1 MPIGASSLL
10 WACEPSIILTSL
22 NPLLALFRNMLLLWI
37 FVFWCLRALE
47 RFDDNNLVPVRSA
60 AHQLLHRVRS
70 LGLSYLLLQQL
81 LGSNSVLLLIDRLVL
96 GIGVLVLSVDLGRQ
110 LRRWVQLQDHWP
122 ALRQT
127 TLRLVLGLLPK
138 LIVGGG
144 LLLELAGYSTS
155 FFTGQFL

>member
-1 MPIGASSLL
+1 M
-10 WACEPSIILTSL
+10 
-22 NPLLALFRNMLLLWI
+22 
-37 FVFWCLRALE
+37 
-47 RFDDNNLVPVRSA
+47 
-60 AHQLLHRVRS
+60 
-70 LGLSYLLLQQL
+70 
-81 LGSNSVLLLIDRLVL
+81 LLLIDRLVL

-144 LLLELAGYSTS
+144 LLLELAGYSYLS
-155 FFTGQFL
+155 LYWSVSLSKIGMVLFWGFL

>member
-1 MPIGASSLL
+1 M
-10 WACEPSIILTSL
+10 ILANL
-22 NPLLALFRNMLLLWI
+22 NPLLALFRNMLLLWM
-37 FVFWCLRALE
+37 FVFWCLRALKQ
-47 RFDDNNLVPVRSA
+47 FDDNNFVPVHLV
-60 AHQLLHRVRS
+60 AHRLLRWVRS

-81 LGSNSVLLLIDRLVL
+81 LGSNSVMLLIGRLVL
-96 GIGVLVLSVDLGRQ
+96 GIGVLVLSIDLGRQ

-155 FFTGQFL
+155 VSTGQFL